1 MATTV
6 VRYTTA
12 EGRADENQALIDA
25 VFQQLALTRPDGL
38 KYMSIRVG
46 NDFIHVAVLP
56 DEGGNP
62 LAQLSAFTEFTSDIA
77 ARCDVPPDAQSG
89 TVVGAYGFGE

>member
-12 EGRADENQALIDA
+12 EGRGDENQALIEA
-25 VFQQLALTRPDGL
+25 VFEQLATVQPDGL
-38 KYMSIRVG
+38 KYMSTRVG

-56 DEGGNP
+56 DDGPNP
-62 LAQLSAFTEFTSDIA
+62 LAELSAFKGFTSDIA
-77 ARCDVPPDAQSG
+77 GRCDVPPDAQSG
-89 TVVGAYGFGE
+89 TVVGSYGFGE